1 MSTINDNPDIPFY
14 DVIVVGSG
22 PAGSSA
28 AYFLGEAGLHVLV
41 LEKERLPRY

>member
-1 MSTINDNPDIPFY
+1 MSLMEKDPEALLY

-28 AYFLGEAGLHVLV
+28 AFFLGEAGKFEEV
-41 LEKERLPRY
+41 RSC